1 MKIFFSADDSLLKIF
16 KTLEKIQRWKDIEI
30 FIEPEH
36 ALFDNEWRWKQIKE
50 VLDKKSI
57 NATFSTKSEKC
68 KRFFDSIGLKTNY
81 LEQNKIK
88 KIFNT
93 LYLFFFDI
101 KKFHLDTKWKK
112 YGTIFIFGFEIVFIL
127 WILYLIYMLIVP
139 NAKITINPSQ
149 QTETIIY
156 NFRYYPAQNTEY
168 TQYSKHI
175 NIPYYTWSFEYKYDL
190 SMNTINMKYL
200 QNPSIWEI
208 KIINT
213 TDQEI
218 TLIPNTRFITDDGRL
233 FKITNY
239 ITIPAWYSDVPW
251 EKIVRVKAMEQ
262 DDNWIVMWSR
272 WNIPQWTKLYIKNLK
287 QSFFLKEI
295 YAVAMQDF
303 TWWDLNSEW
312 EISSED
318 ISLLSEKLAT
328 YIEQQK
334 KNIAIQNF
342 SDKEWVLL
350 TFSDTINYKIKSID
364 IPHEVW
370 EKTSLINWT
379 VAAQINFIYIKR
391 TDLIKAFSEYIQQR
405 PSEKSKFISIDK
417 NSLVFYE
424 DDWSSDDKWVFVVPT
439 KIQVIQWYDFEKD
452 INWILDEIKDHIVWA
467 EKEEARVYILKY
479 PEISSVKIKLSP
491 RWYSSIPKLKSRIKT
506 FINQ

>member
-16 KTLEKIQRWKDIEI
+16 KTLEKIQRWKEVEI

-36 ALFDNEWRWKQIKE
+36 TLFDNEWWWKQIKE
-50 VLDKKSI
+50 ILDKKAI
-57 NATFSTKSEKC
+57 KATFNTKSEKC
-68 KRFFDSIGLKTNY
+68 KNFFDSIGLKTNY

-88 KIFNT
+88 KIFKT
-93 LYLFFFDI
+93 LYLFFFNI
-101 KKFHLDTKWKK
+101 KKFHLEWNR
-112 YGTIFIFGFEIVFIL
+112 YWMVFVFWFEIIFILG
-127 WILYLIYMLIVP
+127 ILYLLYMLIVP

-156 NFRYYPAQNTEY
+156 NFRYYPAEDSEY
-168 TQYSKHI
+168 PQYSKHI
-175 NIPYYTWSFEYKYDL
+175 NIPYYTWSFEYKYTL

-200 QNPSIWEI
+200 QNPSVWEI

-239 ITIPAWYSDVPW
+239 ITLPAWYDWIPW

-303 TWWDLNSEW
+303 TWWDLDSEW
-312 EISSED
+312 EISLED
-318 ISLLSEKLAT
+318 IDLLSEKLST

-342 SDKEWVLL
+342 SDKEWILL
-350 TFSDTINYKIKSID
+350 TFSDTIVYEIKSID
-364 IPHEVW
+364 IPHEIW

-379 VAAQINFIYIKR
+379 ITAQIGFIYIKWA
-391 TDLIKAFSEYIQQR
+391 DLISAFSEYIQQR

-417 NSLVFYE
+417 NSLIFYE

-439 KIQVIQWYDFEKD
+439 KIQAIQWYDFEKD
-452 INWILDEIKDHIVWA
+452 INWILDEIKNHIVGA
-467 EKEEARVYILKY
+467 EKEDARIYILKY
-479 PEISSVKIKLSP
+479 PEVSSVKIKVSP
-491 RWYSSIPKLKSRIKT
+491 RRYYSIPKLKSRIKIL
-506 FINQ
+506 INQ